1 MVALSGEFLQK
12 PCLVVPRSH
21 EDPWGSLEHPANHQG
36 SFGEPTKYKAPSWP
50 ESWEEMN
57 SWMNVIYVMY
67 DPKAPAVFFFWG
79 GRMDVTNHHAG
90 ADISWRWKGLAL

>member
-1 MVALSGEFLQK
+1 MVAGSPVWGISAEALVWWCHEAAMKISG
-12 PCLVVPRSH
+12 
-21 EDPWGSLEHPANHQG
+21 DPWRWTANHQG

-67 DPKAPAVFFFWG
+67 DPKAPAVFFFG
-79 GRMDVTNHHAG
+79 GGGWM
-90 ADISWRWKGLAL
+90 